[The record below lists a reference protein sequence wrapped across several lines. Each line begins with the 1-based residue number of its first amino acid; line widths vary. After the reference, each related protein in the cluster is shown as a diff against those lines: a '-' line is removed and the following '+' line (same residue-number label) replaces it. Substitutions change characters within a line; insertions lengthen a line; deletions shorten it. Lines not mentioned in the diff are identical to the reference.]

1 MPVFQFEYEEFQ
13 SQDELRPSFQE
24 LLTAARNACQH
35 AHAPY
40 SHFFVGSAV
49 LMKNGRIV
57 TGFNIE
63 NASYPVGICAER
75 TALASA
81 IAQFPED
88 QIEAIAISYQSEI
101 HPSERPAFPCGMC
114 RQFIS
119 ECEDRNQKA
128 FPLILAG
135 EIGPVVVV
143 KTIKNLL
150 PFYFGGKDLSE

>member
-1 MPVFQFEYEEFQ
+1 MPIFQFEYEEFQ
-13 SQDELRPSFQE
+13 NLDELNPSYQQ
-24 LLTAARNACQH
+24 LLTAARNACEH

-49 LMKNGRIV
+49 QLKNGRIV

-81 IAQFPED
+81 IAQFPDE
-88 QIEAIAISYQSEI
+88 QILALAISYQSEI
-101 HPSERPAFPCGMC
+101 HPSDRPAFPCGMC

-119 ECEDRNQKA
+119 ECEDRNKGE

-135 EIGPVVVV
+135 EKGPVVVV
-143 KTIKNLL
+143 KTIKDLL
-150 PFYFGGKDLSE
+150 PFYFGGKDLSK